1 MSWLKVNIYLDE
13 ISALDELKIGGNM
26 VNKQIL
32 KLFEHA
38 GITTSIAVPGRKKR
52 LTVYG
57 LYRKNTTQITALF
70 LLKFIFMLTNYKQYL
85 NYRSSSV
92 KLL

>member
-13 ISALDELKIGGNM
+13 ISALDELKIGGNL

-32 KLFEHA
+32 KLFERA
-38 GITTSIAVPGRKKR
+38 GITTSIAVPGRKKK

-57 LYRKNTTQITALF
+57 VHSFRQ
-70 LLKFIFMLTNYKQYL
+70 
-85 NYRSSSV
+85 
-92 KLL
+92 

>member
-1 MSWLKVNIYLDE
+1 
-13 ISALDELKIGGNM
+13 M

-32 KLFEHA
+32 KLFEYA

-57 LYRKNTTQITALF
+57 LYRKKNTTQITA
-70 LLKFIFMLTNYKQYL
+70 
-85 NYRSSSV
+85 
-92 KLL
+92 